1 MLLSE
6 FGINMYNI
14 LDSSEDGVCT
24 NNYGV
29 VFIAIDVTRI
39 ALDLGATT
47 PIVKLT
53 CKVFLHFTK
62 NPSHILTEHL
72 NSFKLV
78 LPNGK
83 YLAGP
88 ILTYHELD
96 LVLLSPTF
104 FQAHMITAHLQ

>member
-1 MLLSE
+1 MSPNGLSSMLLSE

-62 NPSHILTEHL
+62 RFSPYFDGALEHL
-72 NSFKLV
+72 QTSFTKWKILSR
-78 LPNGK
+78 PN
-83 YLAGP
+83 
-88 ILTYHELD
+88 LD
-96 LVLLSPTF
+96 LP
-104 FQAHMITAHLQ
+104 